1 MSENKVFPSV
11 FWNRHSGWEVTK
23 GSVWYQ
29 QPKSEDEVTK
39 ARKESFI
46 KKQNQNKT
54 NKTTK
59 NETALSRI

>member
-1 MSENKVFPSV
+1 MSENKVFLLV

-23 GSVWYQ
+23 GSVV
-29 QPKSEDEVTK
+29 PATKSEDEVTK

-46 KKQNQNKT
+46 KKQKQNKT